1 MIITA
6 KNAKKYAKNA
16 KEKRKD
22 NIDKIG
28 YWKVTAKYIRKT
40 GDL

>member
-1 MIITA
+1 LITITA

-22 NIDKIG
+22 NIDQME
-28 YWKVTAKYIRKT
+28 
-40 GDL
+40 